1 MKTFKTTF
9 KVICIPFMLII
20 KVIVGVFG
28 LLVLLLT
35 LTAYMTTGI
44 IGSLISIASG
54 ITTAITLF
62 GLGLAV
68 YNQQYDQLFAISL
81 ILVMS
86 AAVTALPFIAGMLLD
101 KLGELGFS
109 ILDIIMRFMSA
120 TAGITK
126 KYACSQFL

>member
-1 MKTFKTTF
+1 MKTLKTTF
-9 KVICIPFMLII
+9 KIICVPFMLII
-20 KVIVGVFG
+20 KAIVGVSG

-68 YNQQYDQLFAISL
+68 YNQQCDQLFAISL

-86 AAVTALPFIAGMLLD
+86 AAVTALPFIAEMLLE

-109 ILDIIMRFMSA
+109 ILDIAVSDIP
-120 TAGITK
+120 IVIN
-126 KYACSQFL
+126 L

>member
-1 MKTFKTTF
+1 MKALKTTF
-9 KVICIPFMLII
+9 KIICVPFMLII
-20 KVIVGVFG
+20 KAIFGVFG

-44 IGSLISIASG
+44 IGSLLSIASG
-54 ITTAITLF
+54 IATAITLF

-86 AAVTALPFIAGMLLD
+86 AAVTALPFIAEMLLE

-109 ILDIIMRFMSA
+109 ILDMAVSDIPII
-120 TAGITK
+120 INI
-126 KYACSQFL
+126 

>member
-1 MKTFKTTF
+1 MKTLKTTF
-9 KVICIPFMLII
+9 KIICVPFMLII
-20 KVIVGVFG
+20 KAIVRVSG

-44 IGSLISIASG
+44 IGSLLSIASG

-86 AAVTALPFIAGMLLD
+86 AAVTALPFIAEMLLE
-101 KLGELGFS
+101 KIGELGFG
-109 ILDIIMRFMSA
+109 ILDLAISDIPIVIDF
-120 TAGITK
+120 
-126 KYACSQFL
+126 

>member
-1 MKTFKTTF
+1 MKALKTTF
-9 KVICIPFMLII
+9 KIICVPFMLII

-68 YNQQYDQLFAISL
+68 YNQRFDQLFAISL

-86 AAVTALPFIAGMLLD
+86 AAVTALPFIAEMLLE
-101 KLGELGFS
+101 KLDELGFS
-109 ILDIIMRFMSA
+109 ILDIAVSDIP
-120 TAGITK
+120 IVIN
-126 KYACSQFL
+126 L

>member
-1 MKTFKTTF
+1 MKTLKTIL
-9 KVICIPFMLII
+9 KIICVPFMLLT
-20 KVIVGVFG
+20 KAIVGMFG

-62 GLGLAV
+62 GLGLAM

-86 AAVTALPFIAGMLLD
+86 AAVTALPFIAEMLLE

-109 ILDIIMRFMSA
+109 ILDMAVSDIPIV
-120 TAGITK
+120 INI
-126 KYACSQFL
+126 

>member
-1 MKTFKTTF
+1 MKALKTTF
-9 KVICIPFMLII
+9 KIICVPFMLII
-20 KVIVGVFG
+20 KAIVGVFG

-86 AAVTALPFIAGMLLD
+86 AAVTALPFIAEMLLE
-101 KLGELGFS
+101 KIGELGVNIVS
-109 ILDIIMRFMSA
+109 LAISDIPIV
-120 TAGITK
+120 I
-126 KYACSQFL
+126 YI

>member
-1 MKTFKTTF
+1 MKALKTTF
-9 KVICIPFMLII
+9 KIICVPFMLII
-20 KVIVGVFG
+20 KAIFGVFG

-44 IGSLISIASG
+44 IGSLLSIASG
-54 ITTAITLF
+54 IATAITLF

-86 AAVTALPFIAGMLLD
+86 AAVTALPFIAEMLLE

-109 ILDIIMRFMSA
+109 ILDMAVSDIPIV
-120 TAGITK
+120 IN
-126 KYACSQFL
+126 L

>member
-1 MKTFKTTF
+1 MKTLKTIL
-9 KVICIPFMLII
+9 KIICVPFMLLT
-20 KVIVGVFG
+20 KAIVGMFG

-68 YNQQYDQLFAISL
+68 HNQQYEQLFAISL

-86 AAVTALPFIAGMLLD
+86 AAVTALPFIAEMLLE

-109 ILDIIMRFMSA
+109 ILDMAVSDIPIV
-120 TAGITK
+120 INI
-126 KYACSQFL
+126 

>member
-1 MKTFKTTF
+1 MKTLKTTF

-35 LTAYMTTGI
+35 LSAYMTTGI
-44 IGSLISIASG
+44 IGSLLSIALG
-54 ITTAITLF
+54 IVTAITLF

-86 AAVTALPFIAGMLLD
+86 AAVTALPFIAEMLLE

-109 ILDIIMRFMSA
+109 ILDMAVSDIPIV
-120 TAGITK
+120 IN
-126 KYACSQFL
+126 L

>member
-1 MKTFKTTF
+1 MKTLKTIL
-9 KVICIPFMLII
+9 KVICVPFMLII

-35 LTAYMTTGI
+35 LTAYMTTSI

-62 GLGLAV
+62 GLELAV

-86 AAVTALPFIAGMLLD
+86 AAVTALPFIAEMLLE
-101 KLGELGFS
+101 KLGELGFG
-109 ILDIIMRFMSA
+109 ILDMAVSDIPIV
-120 TAGITK
+120 IN
-126 KYACSQFL
+126 L

>member
-1 MKTFKTTF
+1 MKALKTTF
-9 KVICIPFMLII
+9 KIICVPFMLIV
-20 KVIVGVFG
+20 KAIVGVFG

-54 ITTAITLF
+54 IVTAITLF
-62 GLGLAV
+62 GLGLAA
-68 YNQQYDQLFAISL
+68 YNQQCDQLFAISL

-86 AAVTALPFIAGMLLD
+86 AAVTALPFIAEMLLE

-109 ILDIIMRFMSA
+109 ILDMAVSDIPIV
-120 TAGITK
+120 IN
-126 KYACSQFL
+126 L

>member
-1 MKTFKTTF
+1 MKALKTTF
-9 KVICIPFMLII
+9 KIICVPFMLIV
-20 KVIVGVFG
+20 KTIVGVFG

-68 YNQQYDQLFAISL
+68 YNRQYDQLFAISL

-86 AAVTALPFIAGMLLD
+86 AAVTALPFIAEMLLE
-101 KLGELGFS
+101 KLGELGFG
-109 ILDIIMRFMSA
+109 ILDMAVSDIPIV
-120 TAGITK
+120 IN
-126 KYACSQFL
+126 L